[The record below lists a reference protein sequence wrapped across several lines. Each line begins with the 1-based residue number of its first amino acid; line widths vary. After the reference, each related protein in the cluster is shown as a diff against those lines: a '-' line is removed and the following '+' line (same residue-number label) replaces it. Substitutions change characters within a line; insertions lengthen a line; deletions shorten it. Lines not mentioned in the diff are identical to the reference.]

1 MVQEFSVPTSL
12 DIPADAALSDA
23 VNRNAEAMPDR
34 VVFSRKTSSGWEGI
48 TAKDF
53 QSQVHAVAAGLI
65 ASGVEAGD
73 RVALMSRT
81 RFEWTVCDYAIW
93 TAGAVT
99 VPVYETSS
107 AEQIEW
113 IVSDSG
119 AIWAILE
126 TPDHLRELDSVR
138 SALGGLKGTTV
149 IEQGG
154 LDELAASGKD
164 VAEGVFAER
173 RATIGASSLATII
186 YTSGTRRGGPR
197 VASSRT
203 ATCSSTS
210 RPRPTTSVTSSTP
223 RSPRP

>member
-1 MVQEFSVPTSL
+1 MVQEFAVPTSL
-12 DIPADAALSDA
+12 DIPADAALCDA
-23 VNRNAEAMPDR
+23 VTRNAETMPDR
-34 VVFSRKTSSGWEGI
+34 VVFSRKTATGWEGI

-65 ASGVEAGD
+65 AAGIGAGD

-113 IVSDSG
+113 IISDSG
-119 AIWAILE
+119 AVWAILE
-126 TPDHLRELDSVR
+126 TPDHLAELGTVRERLSDLR
-138 SALGGLKGTTV
+138 GTTV
-149 IEQGG
+149 IEAGG
-154 LDELAASGKD
+154 LDELAAGGRD
-164 VAEGVFAER
+164 VPGSALAER
-173 RATIGASSLATII
+173 RATLSAASLATII
-186 YTSGTRRGGPR
+186 YTSGTTGRPKGCELSHGNLLFD
-197 VASSRT
+197 VRT
-203 ATCSSTS
+203 TRKTWG
-210 RPRPTTSVTSSTP
+210 TSSTR